1 MEDINKNKNLI
12 LTLIL
17 VMLMFAGI
25 ALYNYR
31 NQSEQKVETTGE
43 KENYKLLKDYS
54 RFFTVN
60 SCVYKYVQYLQKEDF
75 DSLFKVLDEDYVV
88 RTSINK
94 NNVYSFLPNISD
106 GVYNYV
112 SKKIYYEKINDNLI
126 VYYVYGYIE
135 KSVLDSVGFKEY
147 HNYEVILDTKN
158 ETFSIAPYNGNLFDK
173 EVANG

>member
-1 MEDINKNKNLI
+1 MEDIKKNKNLV

-31 NQSEQKVETTGE
+31 NQSEQKVETDE
-43 KENYKLLKDYS
+43 VKENYILLKDYS

-60 SCVYKYVQYLQKEDF
+60 SCIYKYVQYLQKEDF
-75 DSLFKVLDEDYVV
+75 DSLLKVLDEDYVSS
-88 RTSINK
+88 TGINR
-94 NNVYSFLPNISD
+94 NNVYSFLPDLSD
-106 GVYNYV
+106 GIYNYV
-112 SKKIYYEKINDNLI
+112 SKKMYYEQINDNLI

-135 KSVLDSVGFKEY
+135 KSVLDSVGIKEY

-158 ETFSIAPYNGNLFDK
+158 ETFSIAPYNGNLFDE
-173 EVANG
+173 EVTNG